1 MPATLCSLVEDRTL
15 GLLPACP
22 REWLDRPISWVHISE
37 LADPTTYLDG
47 GELLLT
53 TGLGLGADTDHDA
66 FVRRLVERGVAG
78 LGFGTGLS
86 HAVVPAA
93 LREATRAHGLPLL
106 EIPER
111 TPFIAISKAVSAALA
126 ADAYAEV
133 VRTDEAQRALTAA
146 ALEPHAPVRVL
157 RTLARRL
164 DAWVLLLDA
173 SGAAVHAVGCAADEH
188 LAELADEVDRV
199 CRHRGP
205 TSVTVTGRGGQV
217 VLQPLRLHGRGV
229 LATGRPHG
237 FAPADMQIIGSAVS
251 LLTLLHAGPS
261 SVTAVRR
268 DLHAALLRM
277 VLAGRAEAARS
288 IVAGLSEQ
296 LPPAPLHVVAL
307 AGPAQARRELL
318 EGCEARGPD
327 RPPLFVAAL
336 GDTLVALVPA
346 GDAADAG
353 ALGWLTAQ
361 AGQQPGLG
369 VGISNPVG
377 DDAAGHGHRQ
387 ACQAAEAALRA
398 GAPVVRFAELAGTA
412 LLDLV
417 RPVEAAAFAEALLA
431 PLARHDARH
440 RGQLIRSMREWLAQH
455 GQWEPAAAR
464 LGVHRHTLRKRMRRV
479 EELTGRSLDSPGFRA
494 ELWLALQLTGDR

>member
-1 MPATLCSLVEDRTL
+1 MPATLRSLVDDHTL
-15 GLLPACP
+15 GLIPACP
-22 REWLDRPISWVHISE
+22 HEWLDRPISWVHISE

-53 TGLGLGADTDHDA
+53 TGLGFGADTDHEA

-78 LGFGTGLS
+78 LGFGIGLS
-86 HAVVPAA
+86 HAVAPAA
-93 LREATRAHGLPLL
+93 LRAATRAYGLPLL

-126 ADAYAEV
+126 ADVYAEV

-173 SGAAVHAVGCAADEH
+173 SGTVVHAAGCSADEH

-199 CRHRGP
+199 RRHRGP

-261 SVTAVRR
+261 SVTAARR
-268 DLHAALLRM
+268 DLHTALLRM

-296 LPPAPLHVVAL
+296 LPPAPLRVVAL
-307 AGPAQARRELL
+307 AGREQARRELL
-318 EGCEARGPD
+318 EACEARGPD
-327 RPPLFVAAL
+327 RPPLFAAVL
-336 GDTLVALVPA
+336 ADTLVALVPA
-346 GDAADAG
+346 TDPE
-353 ALGWLTAQ
+353 ALGWLVEN
-361 AGQQPGLG
+361 AGQHPGLAVG
-369 VGISNPVG
+369 VSDPVG
-377 DDAAGHGHRQ
+377 DDAVGHGHRQ
-387 ACQAAEAALRA
+387 AGQAVEAALRT
-398 GAPVVRFAELAGTA
+398 GEPLVRFAELAGTA
-412 LLDLV
+412 LLELL

-431 PLARHDARH
+431 PLVRHDTRH
-440 RGQLIRSMREWLAQH
+440 RGQLVRSLREWLAQH

-479 EELTGRSLDSPGFRA
+479 EELTGRNLDSPGFRA
-494 ELWLALQLTGDR
+494 ELWLALQLAGDH